1 MDTTLSIPELRHLAT
16 EVRKDTLRSIT
27 AAGSGHPGGSLSA
40 ADIMT
45 ALYFRCANLS
55 SPTDPDRDRIFW
67 SKGHIAPL
75 LYTLL
80 AYKGFFPRE
89 ELMTLR
95 KFGSRLQGHPKKG
108 SPPGV
113 ETSTGSLG
121 QGLSVA
127 VGCAY
132 AARYDHLP
140 VRSYCLTGDGELQE
154 GQIWEALMAGAH
166 FQLDNLCAIIDNN
179 GLQIDGKCSEVMCI
193 DDVGARLRAFNWHV
207 ISIDGHDMGQ
217 CVDALE
223 EAKTVKGRPTAIVA
237 HTVKGKGVSFMENVA
252 GWHGKA
258 PTQAELEQALA
269 ELDAQEEANDGNRA

>member
-1 MDTTLSIPELRHLAT
+1 MSYSIDELKHLAT
-16 EVRKDTLRSIT
+16 EIRKDTLRSIT

-45 ALYFRCANLS
+45 ALYFEVANLT
-55 SPTDPDRDRIFW
+55 SPTDPLRDRIFW

-80 AYKGFFPRE
+80 AYKGFFPKE
-89 ELMTLR
+89 ELLTLR
-95 KFGSRLQGHPKKG
+95 KFGSRLQGHPKKD

-132 AARYDHLP
+132 AARYDQLP
-140 VRSYCLTGDGELQE
+140 VRAYCLTGDGELQE
-154 GQIWEALMAGAH
+154 GQIWEAFMAGA
-166 FQLDNLCAIIDNN
+166 QYKLDNLCAIIDNN
-179 GLQIDGKCSEVMCI
+179 GLQIDGRCDDVMCV
-193 DDVGARLRAFNWHV
+193 DDVAAKIRAFNWNV
-207 ISIDGHDMGQ
+207 ISIDGHDMAQ
-217 CVDALE
+217 CVQALE
-223 EAKTVKGRPTAIVA
+223 EARTVKGRPTAIVA
-237 HTVKGKGVSFMENVA
+237 HTIKGKGVSFMENVA

-258 PTQAELEQALA
+258 PSQEQLEQAIRELNA
-269 ELDAQEEANDGNRA
+269 EEGE

>member
-1 MDTTLSIPELRHLAT
+1 MEHDYSIAELKHLAT
-16 EVRKDTLRSIT
+16 EIRKDTLRSIT

-45 ALYFRCANLS
+45 ALYFQVANLKT
-55 SPTDPDRDRIFW
+55 PTDPDRDRIFW

-89 ELMTLR
+89 ELITLR
-95 KFGSRLQGHPKKG
+95 KFGSRLQGHPKKD

-132 AARYDHLP
+132 AARYDHSP
-140 VRSYCLTGDGELQE
+140 VRVWCLNGDGELQE

-166 FQLDNLCAIIDNN
+166 FKLDNLCTIIDNN
-179 GLQIDGKCSEVMCI
+179 GLQIDGKVADVM
-193 DDVGARLRAFNWHV
+193 DLGDLAAKVRAFGWHV
-207 ISIDGHDMGQ
+207 IEIDGHDMQQ
-217 CVDALE
+217 CVNALE
-223 EAKTVKGRPTAIVA
+223 EAKTVKGQPTAIIA
-237 HTVKGKGVSFMENVA
+237 HTIKGKGVSFMEDQA

-258 PTQAELEQALA
+258 PSQDELAQALR
-269 ELDAQEEANDGNRA
+269 ELDGEEGE

>member
-1 MDTTLSIPELRHLAT
+1 METMMTIQELRRLAT
-16 EVRKDTLRSIT
+16 EIRKDTLRSIT

-45 ALYFRCANLS
+45 ALYFRTANLAT
-55 SPTDPDRDRIFW
+55 PTDPDRDRIFW

-80 AYKGFFPRE
+80 AYKGFFPKE
-89 ELMTLR
+89 ELATLR

-108 SPPGV
+108 SLPGI

-132 AARYDHLP
+132 AARYDKLP
-140 VRSYCLTGDGELQE
+140 VRAWCLTGDGELQE

-166 FQLDNLCAIIDNN
+166 FKLDNLCVIVDNN
-179 GLQIDGKCSEVMCI
+179 GLQIDGKCSDVMCI
-193 DDVGARLRAFNWHV
+193 DDVAAKLRAFNWHV
-207 ISIDGHDMGQ
+207 ISIDGHDMEQ
-217 CVDALE
+217 CVNALE
-223 EAKTVKGRPTAIVA
+223 EAGSVKGRPTAIVA
-237 HTVKGKGVSFMENVA
+237 HTIKGKGVSFMEGVA

-258 PTQAELEQALA
+258 PSQDELAQAIN
-269 ELDAQEEANDGNRA
+269 ELDTQGGE

>member
-1 MDTTLSIPELRHLAT
+1 METTLSIQELKHLAT
-16 EVRKDTLRSIT
+16 EIRKDTLRSIT
-27 AAGSGHPGGSLSA
+27 AAGSGHPGGSLSS

-45 ALYFRCANLS
+45 ALYFRAANLQT
-55 SPTDPDRDRIFW
+55 PTDPDRDRIFW

-80 AYKGFFPRE
+80 AYKGFFPKE

-127 VGCAY
+127 VGCGY
-132 AARYDHLP
+132 AARYDKLP
-140 VRSYCLTGDGELQE
+140 VRAYCLTGDGELQE
-154 GQIWEALMAGAH
+154 GQIWEALMAGA
-166 FQLDNLCAIIDNN
+166 QYKLDNLCVIVDNN
-179 GLQIDGKCSEVMCI
+179 GLQIDGRCSDVMCV
-193 DDVGARLRAFNWHV
+193 DDVGTRIRSFNWHV
-207 ISIDGHDMGQ
+207 IDIDGHDMHQ
-217 CVDALE
+217 CVNALE
-223 EAKTVKGRPTAIVA
+223 EAKAVKGQPTAIVA
-237 HTVKGKGVSFMENVA
+237 HTIKGKGVSFMEDQA

-258 PTQAELEQALA
+258 PSQDELAQAIR
-269 ELDAQEEANDGNRA
+269 ELDAQEGE

>member
-1 MDTTLSIPELRHLAT
+1 METMLSIEELKHLAT
-16 EVRKDTLRSIT
+16 EVRKDTLRSIA

-45 ALYFRCANLS
+45 ALYFRAANLETA
-55 SPTDPDRDRIFW
+55 TDPDRDRIFW

-80 AYKGFFPRE
+80 AYKGFFPKQ

-108 SPPGV
+108 SLPGI

-140 VRSYCLTGDGELQE
+140 VRAYCLTGDGELQE
-154 GQIWEALMAGAH
+154 GQIWEALMAGA
-166 FQLDNLCAIIDNN
+166 QYRLDNLCAIVDNN
-179 GLQIDGKCSEVMCI
+179 GLQIDGRCSDVMCV
-193 DDVGARLRAFNWHV
+193 DDVGTRIRSFNWHV
-207 ISIDGHDMGQ
+207 IDIDGHDMQQ

-223 EAKTVKGRPTAIVA
+223 EAKTVKGQPTAIVA
-237 HTVKGKGVSFMENVA
+237 HTIKGKGVSFMEDQA
-252 GWHGKA
+252 SWHGKA
-258 PTQAELEQALA
+258 PSQDELAQAIR
-269 ELDAQEEANDGNRA
+269 ELDAQEGE

>member
-1 MDTTLSIPELRHLAT
+1 METMLTIQELKHLAT
-16 EVRKDTLRSIT
+16 EIRKDTLRSIT

-45 ALYFRCANLS
+45 ALYFRVANLAT
-55 SPTDPDRDRIFW
+55 PTDPDRDRIFW

-80 AYKGFFPRE
+80 AYKGFFPKE

-127 VGCAY
+127 VGAAY
-132 AARYDHLP
+132 AARYDKLP
-140 VRSYCLTGDGELQE
+140 VRAYCLTGDGEIQE

-166 FQLDNLCAIIDNN
+166 FKLDNLCAIIDNN

-193 DDVGARLRAFNWHV
+193 DDVATKLRAFNWHV
-207 ISIDGHDMGQ
+207 ISIDGNDMEQ
-217 CVDALE
+217 CVNALD
-223 EAKTVKGRPTAIVA
+223 EAKTVKGQPTAIVA
-237 HTVKGKGVSFMENVA
+237 HTIKGKGVSFMENVV

-258 PTQAELEQALA
+258 PSQDELAQAIR
-269 ELDAQEEANDGNRA
+269 ELDAQEGE

>member
-1 MDTTLSIPELRHLAT
+1 MSTVEHQYSIDELKHLAT
-16 EVRKDTLRSIT
+16 EIRKDTLRSIT

-45 ALYFRCANLS
+45 ALYFRAANLT

-75 LYTLL
+75 LYALL
-80 AYKGFFPRE
+80 AYKGFFPKD

-108 SPPGV
+108 SLPGI

-127 VGCAY
+127 VGAAY

-140 VRSYCLTGDGELQE
+140 VRAWCLTGDGELQE

-166 FQLDNLCAIIDNN
+166 FKLDNLCVIVDNN

-193 DDVGARLRAFNWHV
+193 DDVAAKLRAFNWHV
-207 ISIDGHDMGQ
+207 ISIDGHDMEQ
-217 CVDALE
+217 CVKALE
-223 EAKTVKGRPTAIVA
+223 EAKTVKGLPTAIVA
-237 HTVKGKGVSFMENVA
+237 HTIKGKGVSFMENVA

-258 PTQAELEQALA
+258 PSQDELAQAIR
-269 ELDAQEEANDGNRA
+269 ELDAEGRE

>member
-1 MDTTLSIPELRHLAT
+1 MEAVLTIPELQHLAT
-16 EVRKDTLRSIT
+16 EIRKDTLRSIT
-27 AAGSGHPGGSLSA
+27 AAGSGHPGGSLSS

-45 ALYFRCANLS
+45 ALYFRTANLTT
-55 SPTDPDRDRIFW
+55 PTDPYRDRIFW

-80 AYKGFFPRE
+80 AYKGFFPKD

-95 KFGSRLQGHPKKG
+95 RFGSRLQGHPKKD
-108 SPPGV
+108 SLPGI

-132 AARYDHLP
+132 AARSDSLP
-140 VRSYCLTGDGELQE
+140 VHAWCLTGDGELQE

-166 FQLDNLCAIIDNN
+166 FKLDNLCVIVDNN

-193 DDVGARLRAFNWHV
+193 DDVAAKLRAFNWHV
-207 ISIDGHDMGQ
+207 ISIDGHDMEQ
-217 CVDALE
+217 CVGALE
-223 EAKTVKGRPTAIVA
+223 EAKSFKGQPTAIVA
-237 HTVKGKGVSFMENVA
+237 HTIKGKGVSFMENIA

-258 PTQAELEQALA
+258 PSQDELAQAIR
-269 ELDAQEEANDGNRA
+269 ELDAHGGE

>member
-1 MDTTLSIPELRHLAT
+1 METMLSIPELKRLAT
-16 EVRKDTLRSIT
+16 EIRKDTLRSI
-27 AAGSGHPGGSLSA
+27 ANAGSGHPGGSLSA

-45 ALYFRCANLS
+45 ALYFRAANLET
-55 SPTDPDRDRIFW
+55 PTDPDRDRIFW

-80 AYKGFFPRE
+80 AYKGFFPKE

-132 AARYDHLP
+132 AARYDKLP
-140 VRSYCLTGDGELQE
+140 VRAYCLTGDGELQE
-154 GQIWEALMAGAH
+154 GQIWEAFMAGA
-166 FQLDNLCAIIDNN
+166 QYKLDNLCAIVDNN
-179 GLQIDGKCSEVMCI
+179 GLQIDGRCTDVMCV
-193 DDVGARLRAFNWHV
+193 DDIGTRIRSFNWHV
-207 ISIDGHDMGQ
+207 IEIDGHDMQQ
-217 CVDALE
+217 CVNALE
-223 EAKTVKGRPTAIVA
+223 EAKTVKGQPTAIVA
-237 HTVKGKGVSFMENVA
+237 HTIKGKGVSFMEDQA

-258 PTQAELEQALA
+258 PSQDELAQAIR
-269 ELDAQEEANDGNRA
+269 ELDAQEGE

>member
-1 MDTTLSIPELRHLAT
+1 METMLNIEELKHLAT
-16 EVRKDTLRSIT
+16 EVRKDTLRSIA

-45 ALYFRCANLS
+45 ALYFRAANLET
-55 SPTDPDRDRIFW
+55 PTDPDRDRIFW

-80 AYKGFFPRE
+80 AYKGFFPKE

-108 SPPGV
+108 SLPGI

-140 VRSYCLTGDGELQE
+140 VRAYCLTGDGELQE
-154 GQIWEALMAGAH
+154 GQIWEALMAGA
-166 FQLDNLCAIIDNN
+166 QYRLDNLCAIVDNN
-179 GLQIDGKCSEVMCI
+179 GLQIDGRCSDVMCV
-193 DDVGARLRAFNWHV
+193 DDVGTRIRSFNWHV
-207 ISIDGHDMGQ
+207 IDIDGHDMQQ

-223 EAKTVKGRPTAIVA
+223 EAKTVKGQPTAIVA
-237 HTVKGKGVSFMENVA
+237 HTIKGKGVSFMEDQA
-252 GWHGKA
+252 SWHGKA
-258 PTQAELEQALA
+258 PSQDELAQAIR
-269 ELDAQEEANDGNRA
+269 ELDAREGE

>member
-1 MDTTLSIPELRHLAT
+1 MDNHYSIDELKHLAT
-16 EVRKDTLRSIT
+16 EIRKDTLRSIT

-45 ALYFRCANLS
+45 ALYFEAANLK
-55 SPTDPDRDRIFW
+55 SPTDPLRDRIFW

-89 ELMTLR
+89 ELLTLR

-127 VGCAY
+127 IGCAY
-132 AARYDHLP
+132 AARYDKLP
-140 VRSYCLTGDGELQE
+140 VHAYCLTGDGELQE
-154 GQIWEALMAGAH
+154 GQIWEAFMAGA
-166 FQLDNLCAIIDNN
+166 QYKLDNLCAIIDNN
-179 GLQIDGKCSEVMCI
+179 GLQIDGRCDDVMCV
-193 DDVGARLRAFNWHV
+193 DDIAAKIRAFNWNV
-207 ISIDGHDMGQ
+207 ISIDGNDMAQ
-217 CVDALE
+217 CVAALN
-223 EAKTVKGRPTAIVA
+223 EAKTVRGRPTAIVA
-237 HTVKGKGVSFMENVA
+237 HTIKGKGVSFMENVA

-258 PTQAELEQALA
+258 PSQEQLAQAIR
-269 ELDAQEEANDGNRA
+269 ELDAGESD

>member
-1 MDTTLSIPELRHLAT
+1 MNTILSIQELKHLAT
-16 EVRKDTLRSIT
+16 EIRKDTLRSIT
-27 AAGSGHPGGSLSA
+27 NAGSGHPGGSLSA

-45 ALYFRCANLS
+45 ALYFRAANLQT
-55 SPTDPDRDRIFW
+55 PTDPDRDRIFW

-80 AYKGFFPRE
+80 AYKGFFPKE

-95 KFGSRLQGHPKKG
+95 KLGSRLQGHPKKD

-132 AARYDHLP
+132 AARYDSLP
-140 VRSYCLTGDGELQE
+140 VRAYCLTGDGELQE
-154 GQIWEALMAGAH
+154 GQIWEALMAGAQ
-166 FQLDNLCAIIDNN
+166 FKLDNLCAIIDNN
-179 GLQIDGKCSEVMCI
+179 GLQIDGRCTDIMCV
-193 DDVGARLRAFNWHV
+193 DDVGTRIRSFNWHV
-207 ISIDGHDMGQ
+207 IDIDGHDMQQ
-217 CVDALE
+217 CVNAFE
-223 EAKTVKGRPTAIVA
+223 EAKTVKGQPTAIVA
-237 HTVKGKGVSFMENVA
+237 HTIKGKGVSFMENVA

-258 PTQAELEQALA
+258 PSQGELAQAIS
-269 ELDAQEEANDGNRA
+269 ELDAQEGE

>member
-1 MDTTLSIPELRHLAT
+1 METILSIQELKHLAT
-16 EVRKDTLRSIT
+16 EVRKDTLRSI
-27 AAGSGHPGGSLSA
+27 ANAGSGHPGGSLSS

-45 ALYFRCANLS
+45 ALYFRAANLKT
-55 SPTDPDRDRIFW
+55 PTDPDRDRIFW

-132 AARYDHLP
+132 AARYDKLP
-140 VRSYCLTGDGELQE
+140 VRAYCLTGDGELQE
-154 GQIWEALMAGAH
+154 GQIWEALMAGA
-166 FQLDNLCAIIDNN
+166 QYKLDNLCAIVDNN
-179 GLQIDGKCSEVMCI
+179 GLQIDGRCTDVMCV
-193 DDVGARLRAFNWHV
+193 DDIGTRIRSFNWHV
-207 ISIDGHDMGQ
+207 IEIDGHDMQQ

-223 EAKTVKGRPTAIVA
+223 EAKTVKGQPTAIVA
-237 HTVKGKGVSFMENVA
+237 HTIKGKGVSFMEDQA

-258 PTQAELEQALA
+258 PSPDELARA
-269 ELDAQEEANDGNRA
+269 IRELDAQEGE

>member
-1 MDTTLSIPELRHLAT
+1 MEKTLTVQELRHLAT

-45 ALYFRCANLS
+45 ALYFRCANLA
-55 SPTDPDRDRIFW
+55 SPEDPDRDRIFW

-80 AYKGFFPRE
+80 AYKGFFPKE
-89 ELMTLR
+89 ELLTLR

-108 SPPGV
+108 SLPGI

-132 AARYDHLP
+132 AARYDGMS
-140 VRSYCLTGDGELQE
+140 VRSYCLTGDGEIQE
-154 GQIWEALMAGAH
+154 GQIWEAFMAGAH
-166 FQLDNLCAIIDNN
+166 YRLDNLCAIVDNN
-179 GLQIDGKCSEVMCI
+179 GLQIDGRCSDVMCV
-193 DDVGARLRAFNWHV
+193 DDIGTRIRSFNWHV
-207 ISIDGHDMGQ
+207 IDIDGHDMQQ

-223 EAKTVKGRPTAIVA
+223 AAKAVRGRPTAIVA
-237 HTVKGKGVSFMENVA
+237 HTIKGKGVSFMEDVA

-258 PTQAELEQALA
+258 PTQDELAQAIR
-269 ELDAQEEANDGNRA
+269 ELDAQEDR

>member
-1 MDTTLSIPELRHLAT
+1 LNIEELKHLAT
-16 EVRKDTLRSIT
+16 EVRKDTLRSIA

-45 ALYFRCANLS
+45 ALYFRAANLET
-55 SPTDPDRDRIFW
+55 PTDPDRDRIFW

-80 AYKGFFPRE
+80 AYKGFFPKE

-108 SPPGV
+108 SLPGI

-140 VRSYCLTGDGELQE
+140 VRAYCLTGDGELQE
-154 GQIWEALMAGAH
+154 GQIWEALMAGA
-166 FQLDNLCAIIDNN
+166 QYRLDNLCAIVDNN
-179 GLQIDGKCSEVMCI
+179 GLQIDGRCSDVMCV
-193 DDVGARLRAFNWHV
+193 DDVGTRIRSFNWHV
-207 ISIDGHDMGQ
+207 IDIDGHDMQQ

-223 EAKTVKGRPTAIVA
+223 EAKTVKGQPTAIVA
-237 HTVKGKGVSFMENVA
+237 HTIKGKGVSFMEDQA
-252 GWHGKA
+252 SWHGKA
-258 PTQAELEQALA
+258 PSQDELAQAIR
-269 ELDAQEEANDGNRA
+269 ELDAREGE